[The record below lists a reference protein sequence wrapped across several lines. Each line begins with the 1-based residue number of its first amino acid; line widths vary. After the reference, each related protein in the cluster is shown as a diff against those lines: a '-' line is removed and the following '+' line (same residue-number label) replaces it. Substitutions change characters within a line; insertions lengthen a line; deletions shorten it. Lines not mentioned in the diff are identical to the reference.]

1 MLWHTAAACL
11 VAGAVGAGGG
21 FQLRALIADR
31 AELARVEA
39 DRESERLAQAARDQQ
54 QERTDAIAAR
64 YTARGHVL
72 ARTAAA
78 DRATAGSLRDAIQA
92 SAATASDA
100 AACPDERRQRNVLAE
115 LVIEAAEL
123 VAECAAAGD
132 RLAEQ
137 TGELRRHAS
146 EVGKVPVAP

>member
-11 VAGAVGAGGG
+11 IAGAVGAAGG
-21 FQLRALIADR
+21 FQLRSLIADR

-39 DRESERLAQAARDQQ
+39 DRESERAAQRARNLE

-64 YTARGHVL
+64 YAARGHAL

-78 DRATAGSLRDAIQA
+78 DRAAADSLRDAINA
-92 SAATASDA
+92 DAATASDA

-115 LVIEAAEL
+115 LVAEAAGL
-123 VAECAAAGD
+123 VAECAATGD

-137 TGELRRHAS
+137 AGELRRHAS
-146 EVGKVPVAP
+146 EVSAVPVK